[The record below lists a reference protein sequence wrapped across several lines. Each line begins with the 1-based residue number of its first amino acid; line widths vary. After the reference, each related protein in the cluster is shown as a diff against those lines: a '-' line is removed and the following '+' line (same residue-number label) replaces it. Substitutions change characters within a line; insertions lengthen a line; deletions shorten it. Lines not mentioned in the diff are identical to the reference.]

1 VSEIICTLITI
12 FVVVLFFR
20 AVLSWFPVR
29 PGSGLAQ
36 VNRVLVDLTEWALAP
51 VRRIVPQVGMI
62 DISFMVLVFG
72 LLILR
77 GVIC

>member
-1 VSEIICTLITI
+1 MSEIICTLITI

>member
-1 VSEIICTLITI
+1 MSEILCTLITI
-12 FVVVLFFR
+12 FVVVLFVR